1 MKSLL
6 NILTA
11 LLMTTTL
18 YGQDLLFKSE
28 HFEVYS
34 NSVKQGKFEA
44 KAHSAHHLVSN
55 YQSET
60 PEEKVST
67 IAFKFSING
76 LDNEMPFG
84 QNHQL
89 DLNPPGVQIES
100 PLYVFGQ
107 KEPLIEDKELP
118 KEFESA
124 KEGTVVTFRLDMRNV
139 LNDFNKNGFYVLHD
153 GQKLNKED
161 FKGVYIAGSTPS
173 LTWDFINLPGKQQY
187 QLTDK
192 DNNGIYEV
200 TIPFRTSQQTAPNIA
215 PVERKIST
223 DLSAYPQF
231 SSPHLLLNA
240 LYNMSLEEALLNI
253 REDSAFMA
261 GENWEGVW
269 TRDISYSIQ
278 LALAFTHPEIARN
291 SLRKKVQNKRIIQ
304 DTGTGGSWPVS
315 SDRTTWA
322 LAAWEIYVVT
332 GDKDWLKEAY
342 EIISNTTNDDLETVY
357 NSSAGLFYGES
368 SFLDWREQS
377 YPRWMAPKDIYQSFS
392 LGTNAV
398 HYQTYRILAKMAL
411 ELGKPIDQYHRI
423 AEGVKRGINNML
435 WIEYKGHYGQYFY
448 GGKYMQPSPRAEAL
462 GEALCVLFDVAQP
475 DRQKQVISHTP
486 VMAFGTPSI
495 YPQIPDILPYH
506 NNSVWPFVEAYWTWA
521 AAKAGNSTAVEWG
534 LASMYRQAA
543 LFLTNKENMVA
554 GTGDYNGTVINS
566 DRQLWS
572 VAGSLATVY
581 RVFFG
586 MNFEEDRL
594 VFDPFVP
601 QPYSGKMELSNFKY
615 REANLQVKIHGFGSK
630 IKEIRLDGRKVAK
643 ASIPSTMKGKHTLE
657 IMLANEPLPAS
668 KINYVNNHFSPETPE
683 ATLKE
688 GIISWKPVANASFY
702 RVFQNG
708 LLMAETQGES
718 INIKNIAEYAEYQ
731 IAAVDA
737 QGYASFLS
745 SPVFD
750 VDEQNIITIHAENID
765 KKLEETHAGYSGK
778 GYLVLDKNFN
788 KQLKFQVNIPEAG
801 KYTIEARYAN
811 GNGPI
816 NTENKAAI
824 RTLKVNGKAAGKIV
838 MPQRGEQAWTDWG
851 YSNWIK
857 LELPKGESAFTLE
870 FAEGDENM
878 NLHINQAHLDSFRL
892 IKLD

>member
-1 MKSLL
+1 MKLL
-6 NILTA
+6 LHILTA
-11 LLMTTTL
+11 LLMTTSL

-28 HFEVYS
+28 HYEVYS
-34 NSVKQGKFEA
+34 NSVKQGHFEA
-44 KAHSAHHLVSN
+44 RALSAHHLVSD
-55 YQSET
+55 YQSGA
-60 PEEKVST
+60 PEDKVRS

-76 LDNEMPFG
+76 QDNEMPFG

-89 DLNPPGVQIES
+89 NLDPPGVQIES

-107 KEPLIEDKELP
+107 KEPLTEDKVQP

-124 KEGTVVTFRLDMRNV
+124 QEGTAVTFRLDMRNIF
-139 LNDFNKNGFYVLHD
+139 NDFNKNGYYVLHD

-161 FKGVYIAGSTPS
+161 FKGVYVAGSITPLS
-173 LTWDFINLPGKQQY
+173 WDFTNLPGKKQFR
-187 QLTDK
+187 LTDK
-192 DNNGIYEV
+192 DGNGIYEV
-200 TIPFRTSQQTAPNIA
+200 TIPFHTLQKAAANTGLA
-215 PVERKIST
+215 ERKMSA

-231 SSPHLLLNA
+231 NSPHLLLNA

-253 REDSAFMA
+253 REDSTFMA
-261 GENWEGVW
+261 GAKWEGVW
-269 TRDISYSIQ
+269 TRDISYAIQ
-278 LALAFTHPEIARN
+278 LALAFTHPEVARN

-342 EIISNTTNDDLETVY
+342 EIISNTANDDLKTVY
-357 NSSAGLFYGES
+357 NPSAGLFYGES

-377 YPRWMAPKDIYQSFS
+377 YPRWMEPKDIYQSFS

-398 HYQTYRILAKMAL
+398 HYQTYRVLAKMGL

-423 AEGVKRGINNML
+423 AEGVQRSINNML
-435 WIEYKGHYGQYFY
+435 WIEYKGHYGQFFY

-462 GEALCVLFDVAQP
+462 GEALCVLFDVAEP
-475 DRQKQVISHTP
+475 ERQRQVISHTP
-486 VMAFGTPSI
+486 VMAYGTPAI

-521 AAKAGNSTAVEWG
+521 AVKTRNSTAVEWG

-543 LFLTNKENMVA
+543 LFLTNKENLVA

-572 VAGSLATVY
+572 VAGSLAMVY
-581 RVFFG
+581 RIFFG
-586 MNFEEDRL
+586 MSFEEDRL
-594 VFDPFVP
+594 VFAPFVP
-601 QPYSGKMELSNFKY
+601 KPYSGNMELSNFKY

-630 IKEIRLDGRKVAK
+630 VKEVRLDGKKVAQ
-643 ASIPSTMKGKHTLE
+643 AAIPATMKGKHVLE
-657 IMLANEPLPAS
+657 ITLANEAFPPS
-668 KINYVNNHFSPETPE
+668 KINYVNNHFSPETPA

-688 GIISWKPVANASFY
+688 GAVSWKPIANASFY

-718 INIKNIAEYAEYQ
+718 INIKNIEEYTEYQ

-745 SPVFD
+745 SPVFA
-750 VDEQNIITIHAENID
+750 VDKQYIIAVPAENID
-765 KKLEETHAGYSGK
+765 KRLEKTHAGYSGE

-788 KQLKFQVNIPEAG
+788 KELNFKVKVPEAG

-824 RTLKVNGKAAGKIV
+824 RTLKLNGKAVGKIV

-851 YSNWIK
+851 YSNWIRV
-857 LELPKGESAFTLE
+857 ELPKGESIFTLE
-870 FAEGDENM
+870 FMESDDNM